1 MYKNF
6 LAAHR
11 KAKKPFASAGKQ
23 RVSKHPLPEYD
34 SIGMRQTRLSLYHW
48 GGKKRR
54 YTAREKLPWS
64 LPETRFRT
72 FSQNLSWCD

>member
-34 SIGMRQTRLSLYHW
+34 SIGMRQTRLSLYH
-48 GGKKRR
+48 
-54 YTAREKLPWS
+54 
-64 LPETRFRT
+64 
-72 FSQNLSWCD
+72 